1 MSGIS
6 RKYVWHMNSES
17 FLVYVWYISELSF
30 PSHLGLCLVY
40 TRHMTLS
47 ANRPAAAM
55 RLGCAAAAHVFWVSR
70 VFIVQRQRW
79 LATTGGGNARAATDA
94 AQCAQH
100 HWHDQ
105 LRWFQCRSSSN
116 HRKISRWCTHRTC
129 TVLSQEV
136 KSNPKANSK
145 IQPPKVRS
153 ARSSDRNRLALNFQM
168 QSLQNWNQQR
178 EYKPWNWQPEDN

>member
-1 MSGIS
+1 MFDIWNPSHSWYMSGIS
-6 RKYVWHMNSES
+6 QSYLFRVT
-17 FLVYVWYISELSF
+17 LVYVWYIPDIWLWV
-30 PSHLGLCLVY
+30 PIDLQQQCDWD
-40 TRHMTLS
+40 
-47 ANRPAAAM
+47 A
-55 RLGCAAAAHVFWVSR
+55 AAAAHVFWVSR

-129 TVLSQEV
+129 TVLGQEV

-153 ARSSDRNRLALNFQM
+153 ARPSDRNQLALNFQM